1 MKKICKVRRCFADEI
16 QVLQDQI
23 WNRSNHFEFIEK
35 LILGPN
41 ASARN
46 LVKGKNTRQEKNEQ
60 WRTSAKDLTAIYIC
74 FTGFIS
80 SWLVY
85 SSSITVLSAL
95 GEISTVN
102 FWLAKISRGCVCSC
116 MTILLNHHA
125 SRTDQGAPTGRSRG
139 THSPDH
145 VPSTTQMGQ
154 VRIWEISDYLSKSG
168 SLGNSLTARFQ
179 FPGIYSLIGR
189 LLVVSM

>member
-35 LILGPN
+35 SILGPN

-125 SRTDQGAPTGRSRG
+125 SRTDQVRSRG
-139 THSPDH
+139 SHRRIPRNPLPRPCTFNNPNGSSPD
-145 VPSTTQMGQ
+145 
-154 VRIWEISDYLSKSG
+154 
-168 SLGNSLTARFQ
+168 LGNQWLSVQIEQEWTSSRKKN
-179 FPGIYSLIGR
+179 R
-189 LLVVSM
+189 LQSQIKQ